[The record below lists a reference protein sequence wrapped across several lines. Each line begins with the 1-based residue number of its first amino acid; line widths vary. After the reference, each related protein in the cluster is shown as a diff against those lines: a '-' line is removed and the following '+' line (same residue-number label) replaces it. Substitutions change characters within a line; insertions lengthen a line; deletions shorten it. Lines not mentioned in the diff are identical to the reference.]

1 MLTKKPALNFAI
13 FLLLLS
19 AFFWIVYEFSNMPL
33 VVGIA
38 GLVLVFFLT
47 AVWIPYAR
55 KKMKKKQKPGDL
67 GGHPNEWQ

>member
-1 MLTKKPALNFAI
+1 
-13 FLLLLS
+13 
-19 AFFWIVYEFSNMPL
+19 MPR